1 MKVGDHVSVGSNT
14 VVEAASVGS
23 HVEIGANCLIGR
35 FVIIKDCAR
44 ILDGSVVAP
53 NTVIP
58 SFSIF
63 AGSPATLI
71 GELPETFSETSETK
85 MKDFYQRFR
94 SANER

>member
-1 MKVGDHVSVGSNT
+1 MKVGDHVSVGANT
-14 VVEAASVGS
+14 VLEAASVGS
-23 HVEIGANCLIGR
+23 HVEIGANCIVGR

-53 NTVIP
+53 NTVVP

-63 AGSPATLI
+63 AGSPATQI
-71 GELPETFSETSETK
+71 GELPETFSESCESK

-94 SANER
+94 PTSER